1 MKKYGF
7 QLCQGL
13 KAFAEFD
20 YEEAFRHS
28 IYIIRTVNFFWML
41 PALPKLAE
49 VGLRAVWAGHRATY
63 TQFMSTSVMKEL
75 DVPKLKST
83 L

>member
-1 MKKYGF
+1 LNSLETFSRQAEDKYPDNWNGKNMKKYGF

-49 VGLRAVWAGHRATY
+49 VGLRAV
-63 TQFMSTSVMKEL
+63 
-75 DVPKLKST
+75 
-83 L
+83 